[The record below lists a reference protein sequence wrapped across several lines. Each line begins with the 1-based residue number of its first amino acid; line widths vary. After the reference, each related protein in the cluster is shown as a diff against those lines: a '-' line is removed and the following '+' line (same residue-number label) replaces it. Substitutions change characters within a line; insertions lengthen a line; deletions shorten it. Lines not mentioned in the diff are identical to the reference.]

1 MKKKM
6 IFTMVFVMISL
17 SACTNQSA
25 DDMRQTTV
33 NTQVE
38 ATGKDTTVA
47 EKKENAEEQDTTG
60 EANFETADSS
70 YNAIHY
76 ISDEHFL
83 EDTSFT
89 ANWDSTLGD
98 VISSYT
104 VTAVEAWTGDELS
117 DGGDYFA
124 ALTDRFEEERQ
135 FYLRDDEYSDDEL
148 EYLFYT
154 LKIKNNGDKKTLL
167 NTTAIDVYSRKEDSD
182 NSYPE
187 YGNKYIESVGGD
199 TFALDQ
205 SAYSE
210 GSDSYYS
217 ISLDA
222 GEEKTVT
229 FAVLL
234 PKEEVGDGELYMTN
248 YENESRIQHQNGN
261 GIYSPTNDVRVKFY
275 RIPWR
280 SSTSKEGDNQ

>member
-70 YNAIHY
+70 YNAIYY

-89 ANWDSTLGD
+89 ADWFGTLGD
-98 VISSYT
+98 VKSSYT

-124 ALTDRFEEERQ
+124 TLTDRFEEERQ
-135 FYLRDDEYSDDEL
+135 FYVERLGYSDDEL

-154 LKIKNNGDKKTLL
+154 LKIKNNGDKKTMLS
-167 NTTAIDVYSRKEDSD
+167 TTAIVIDSRKEDPD
-182 NSYPE
+182 NPYPE
-187 YGNKYIESVGGD
+187 YGNKYIEDVGD
-199 TFALDQ
+199 KLALDQ

-210 GSDSYYS
+210 GSDSYYN

-229 FAVLL
+229 FATLL
-234 PKEEVGDGELYMTN
+234 AKEEVGDGELYMTN
-248 YENESRIQHQNGN
+248 YENDSLIQHQDGN
-261 GIYSPTNDVRVKFY
+261 GIYSPTNDIRVKFY

-280 SSTSKEGDNQ
+280 SSTSNEGDNQ